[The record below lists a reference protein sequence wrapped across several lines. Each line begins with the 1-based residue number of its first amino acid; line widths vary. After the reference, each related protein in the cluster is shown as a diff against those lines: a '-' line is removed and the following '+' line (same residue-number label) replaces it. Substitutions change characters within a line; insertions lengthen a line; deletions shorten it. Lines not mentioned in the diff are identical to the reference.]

1 MLGFTPLLSAVW
13 FTNPKCVTVLLE
25 KNANIL
31 AKGKKRSLN
40 AALLWA
46 VVVQSPKIIEVCIL
60 IIWRIIVISTLAS

>member
-1 MLGFTPLLSAVW
+1 MLGFTPLLSAVR

-31 AKGKKRSLN
+31 AKDKKRSLN
-40 AALLWA
+40 ALLWV

-60 IIWRIIVISTLAS
+60 IIWRIIVISTKAS